1 MFYYDKIGLFSPEI
15 KLENGYRFYSF
26 DQLDVFDVIQ
36 TLRELDVSLEGNQ
49 RIYESEKSKE
59 TAEVVSKRT
68 EHNQETDAAAEKER
82 IINIKTHYLAG
93 YPSLSHFLIKS
104 VNCFHNFCMIVLFNG
119 IQENIKTFLT
129 KHDPVCMNLH
139 FLLIIINFLFFP

>member
-1 MFYYDKIGLFSPEI
+1 MSQIIPVFTCDPTQMSFTSPQNPSLKSPFTDHPQYLFLI
-15 KLENGYRFYSF
+15 YT
-26 DQLDVFDVIQ
+26 VIQ
-36 TLRELDVSLEGNQ
+36 LRCKMQQL
-49 RIYESEKSKE
+49 KK
-59 TAEVVSKRT
+59 K
-68 EHNQETDAAAEKER
+68 

-129 KHDPVCMNLH
+129 KHNPFCMNLH
-139 FLLIIINFLFFP
+139 FLLIIINFLFFPESLKGSYHPRCTV